1 MLVIAQMRDLMTMTW
16 PKGITVKTF
25 EPRQDATNPSLKST
39 QENVRRISLIN
50 SDILVNKLKDS
61 ALTVQS
67 NISNVTNCANSLSV

>member
-16 PKGITVKTF
+16 RKGIIAKTF
-25 EPRQDATNPSLKST
+25 EPRQDATNTWSKST

-50 SDILVNKLKDS
+50 SDILVNKLKNS